1 MYRYFTANNTSRYI
15 DILEKLVQNYN
26 NSYHSTIKC
35 KPNEVSSKNEYE
47 IWKRI
52 YRVNRDAKIKFK
64 FNVGDR
70 VLISKDKGIF
80 SKGYHRRWV
89 REVFVIDE
97 KLLRYPPV
105 YKLRDLSGEKI
116 EGIFYEQNLQK
127 INH

>member
-80 SKGYHRRWV
+80 SKGYHRRRV